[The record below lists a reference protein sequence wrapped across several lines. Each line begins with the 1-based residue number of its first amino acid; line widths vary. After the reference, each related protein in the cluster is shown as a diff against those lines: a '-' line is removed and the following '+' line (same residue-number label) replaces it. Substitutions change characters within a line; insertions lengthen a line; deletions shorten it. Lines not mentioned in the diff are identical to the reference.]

1 MTYPADSSMPDQSWP
16 SPADQPWDQPA
27 APAFDDLAAPTGPPS
42 AWAPPVDEPV
52 EDDSRRSRRARARN
66 IPAPDKPAERSGR
79 GRRAGNDSPASPAPA
94 RGRRSKSDDSGDVV
108 LVVPV
113 LTSFDFLEGSYQKV
127 INSRLVTM
135 VVAGVFAL
143 ASIVMVGV
151 GLRARL
157 SASGLQ
163 GQVTSLNTNN
173 AALAKQ
179 LGKANDYT
187 GPGGQTY
194 SGATMQSDI
203 AARST
208 AVRTAVGSAADIP
221 AIMAALQSLAGTGV
235 TISAIN
241 IAPPP
246 TVGAPPTTVPS
257 VTTTVAS
264 NTPSTTTTTL
274 PPGVPVT
281 VSAIATS
288 NQALTNFITTAT
300 RTHFLTNVNIT
311 YSGAA
316 PSLTASVTATVLLSA
331 VPSPLPTVLDTTT
344 TTTTTTV
351 PAHG

>member
-1 MTYPADSSMPDQSWP
+1 
-16 SPADQPWDQPA
+16 
-27 APAFDDLAAPTGPPS
+27 
-42 AWAPPVDEPV
+42 
-52 EDDSRRSRRARARN
+52 
-66 IPAPDKPAERSGR
+66 
-79 GRRAGNDSPASPAPA
+79 
-94 RGRRSKSDDSGDVV
+94 
-108 LVVPV
+108 
-113 LTSFDFLEGSYQKV
+113 
-127 INSRLVTM
+127 
-135 VVAGVFAL
+135 
-143 ASIVMVGV
+143 
-151 GLRARL
+151 
-157 SASGLQ
+157 
-163 GQVTSLNTNN
+163 
-173 AALAKQ
+173 
-179 LGKANDYT
+179 
-187 GPGGQTY
+187 
-194 SGATMQSDI
+194 
-203 AARST
+203 
-208 AVRTAVGSAADIP
+208 
-221 AIMAALQSLAGTGV
+221 MAALQSLAGTGV